1 VAYLMMRGGIDPSSL
16 NNYWGYGTVMLL
28 ISIILVIMSGS
39 QDLSHKRERIVDQP
53 ASVMQIQRG
62 T

>member
-1 VAYLMMRGGIDPSSL
+1 
-16 NNYWGYGTVMLL
+16 MLL